1 MAALTLLS
9 RISLILIIITA
20 YISTQHWAIIVNWN
34 LVQVGSVRVEL
45 PFLLDVF
52 RCAFIA
58 SVLVITSA
66 VLVFSGSYMREEKHF
81 LRFHLLVGAF
91 VLSMLFLITSP
102 NLVRILLGWDGL
114 GVTSYLLVIYFQRAK
129 SFNAGLLTA
138 LTNRIGD
145 VLILIAIATTVTL
158 GGWNFFVWAHA
169 PSAWGR
175 QEVCVCLLLVAAST
189 KRAQIPFSAWL
200 PAAIAAPTPV
210 SSLVHSSTLVT
221 AGVYLL
227 FRFGE
232 LLACSNN
239 LIYLISVGI
248 LTIIIAGATALK
260 ELDIKKIIA
269 LSTLSQLGLM
279 ITTLG
284 LGLYEVAYFH
294 LLTHAFFKA
303 LLFMSVGNII
313 HLSRDFQDLRKISLM
328 EFCFPVSLSFSLVA
342 NCRLCGFPFL
352 AGFYSKD
359 LILELIIVSS
369 ASFLVFFLIFAAVAL
384 TVIYSVRFIFL
395 VICGGLSSRTCL
407 SGQDNDWA
415 INLSIAILWPLA
427 IRAGSRL
434 TWTLFSSPVLAFLPI
449 ELKNVAF
456 VVILSAAGVGG
467 LCWGGT
473 NRLKT
478 NQNAWSWGAM
488 WALPFISSVYV
499 NWFFL
504 AVAALARKLDLA
516 WVISFSWAPI
526 LGVIRVRSS
535 DKRNHRPTIFR
546 VLSLAA
552 WLTFSIRLIYLRI

>member
-1 MAALTLLS
+1 M
-9 RISLILIIITA
+9 
-20 YISTQHWAIIVNWN
+20 
-34 LVQVGSVRVEL
+34 
-45 PFLLDVF
+45 
-52 RCAFIA
+52 
-58 SVLVITSA
+58 
-66 VLVFSGSYMREEKHF
+66 
-81 LRFHLLVGAF
+81 
-91 VLSMLFLITSP
+91 
-102 NLVRILLGWDGL
+102 
-114 GVTSYLLVIYFQRAK
+114 
-129 SFNAGLLTA
+129 
-138 LTNRIGD
+138 
-145 VLILIAIATTVTL
+145 
-158 GGWNFFVWAHA
+158 
-169 PSAWGR
+169 
-175 QEVCVCLLLVAAST
+175 
-189 KRAQIPFSAWL
+189 
-200 PAAIAAPTPV
+200 
-210 SSLVHSSTLVT
+210 
-221 AGVYLL
+221 L

-407 SGQDNDWA
+407 SGQDND
-415 INLSIAILWPLA
+415 
-427 IRAGSRL
+427 
-434 TWTLFSSPVLAFLPI
+434 
-449 ELKNVAF
+449 
-456 VVILSAAGVGG
+456 
-467 LCWGGT
+467 
-473 NRLKT
+473 
-478 NQNAWSWGAM
+478 
-488 WALPFISSVYV
+488 
-499 NWFFL
+499 
-504 AVAALARKLDLA
+504 
-516 WVISFSWAPI
+516 
-526 LGVIRVRSS
+526 
-535 DKRNHRPTIFR
+535 
-546 VLSLAA
+546 
-552 WLTFSIRLIYLRI
+552 